1 MTNGGIHH
9 TGQREKKKVLKR
21 KKDKAKK
28 GSEQPKPY
36 PTSAYRPG
44 R

>member
-21 KKDKAKK
+21 KDRKAKK
-28 GSEQPKPY
+28 GLDQPKPY
-36 PTSAYRPG
+36 PTSSHRQG